1 MNFSNRSFIKFF
13 NQSLNELY
21 NSFQK
26 NKHERFNEIKE
37 SKEDSQKANSD
48 VFFLD
53 SEFLFIE
60 SINLDSEKE
69 DFMNSNSLMHF
80 FSDRKNFKFIGLE
93 LFNFD
98 FDFNLEECYIFN
110 EKILY
115 MIAYELFI
123 VFDKKN
129 NLKLYLSIIDE
140 LFDSNYMLFER
151 LNNYLNYFE
160 LS

>member
-1 MNFSNRSFIKFF
+1 
-13 NQSLNELY
+13 
-21 NSFQK
+21 
-26 NKHERFNEIKE
+26 
-37 SKEDSQKANSD
+37 NSD
-48 VFFLD
+48 VFFID
-53 SEFLFIE
+53 SEVLFIE
-60 SINLDSEKE
+60 SINLDCEKE
-69 DFMNSNSLMHF
+69 EFLNSNSLIHF

-123 VFDKKN
+123 VFEKKN
-129 NLKLYLSIIDE
+129 NLKMFSNIIDK

-160 LS
+160 FF